1 MNLGSIMKQAQQIQ
15 EQMAKLNSE
24 LEDRIVEASVGGG
37 MVTVRA
43 NGRQDILSIKIAPEV
58 VDPRD
63 VAMLE
68 DLVTSAVNEALRQS
82 KEMMQQELG
91 KLTGGLRIPGLNL

>member
-24 LEDRIVEASVGGG
+24 LEDRIIETSVGGG

-68 DLVTSAVNEALRQS
+68 DLVTSAVNEALRQA

>member
-1 MNLGSIMKQAQQIQ
+1 MKQAQQIQ

-24 LEDRIVEASVGGG
+24 LEDRIIEASVGGG

-68 DLVTSAVNEALRQS
+68 DMVTSAVNEALRQA

>member
-1 MNLGSIMKQAQQIQ
+1 MKQAQQIQ

-24 LEDRIVEASVGGG
+24 LEDRIIETTAGGG
-37 MVTVRA
+37 MVTVTA
-43 NGRQDILSIKIAPEV
+43 NGRQDILSIKIAPEA
-58 VDPRD
+58 VDPQD

-68 DLVTSAVNEALRQS
+68 DMVTSAVNEALRQT

>member
-1 MNLGSIMKQAQQIQ
+1 MKQAQQIQ

-24 LEDRIVEASVGGG
+24 LEDRIIETTAGGG
-37 MVTVRA
+37 MVTVTA
-43 NGRQDILSIKIAPEV
+43 NGRQDILSIKIAPEA
-58 VDPRD
+58 VDPQD

-68 DLVTSAVNEALRQS
+68 DLVTSAVNEALRQT

>member
-1 MNLGSIMKQAQQIQ
+1 MKQAQQIQ

-24 LEDRIVEASVGGG
+24 LEDRIIEASVGGG
-37 MVTVRA
+37 MVVVRA

-68 DLVTSAVNEALRQS
+68 DLVTSAVNEALRQA

>member
-1 MNLGSIMKQAQQIQ
+1 MNLSSIMKQAQQIQ

-24 LEDRIVEASVGGG
+24 LEDKVIETTAGGG
-37 MVTVRA
+37 MVTVTA

-58 VDPRD
+58 VDPQD

-68 DLVTSAVNEALRQS
+68 DLVTSAVNEALRQA

>member
-1 MNLGSIMKQAQQIQ
+1 MMKQAQQIQ

-24 LEDRIVEASVGGG
+24 LEDRIIETSVGGG
-37 MVTVRA
+37 MVTVTA
-43 NGRQDILSIKIAPEV
+43 NGKQEILSIKIAPEA
-58 VDPRD
+58 VDPND

-68 DLVTSAVNEALRQS
+68 DLVTSAVNEALRQT

>member
-1 MNLGSIMKQAQQIQ
+1 MKQAQQIQ

-24 LEDRIVEASVGGG
+24 LEDRIIETTAGGG
-37 MVTVRA
+37 MVTVTA
-43 NGRQDILSIKIAPEV
+43 NGRQDILSIKIAPEA
-58 VDPRD
+58 VDPQD

-68 DLVTSAVNEALRQS
+68 DLVTSAVNEALRQA

>member
-1 MNLGSIMKQAQQIQ
+1 MKQAQQIQ

-24 LEDRIVEASVGGG
+24 LEDKVIETTAGGG
-37 MVTVRA
+37 MVTVTA

-58 VDPRD
+58 VDPHD

-68 DLVTSAVNEALRQS
+68 DLVTSAVNEALRQT

>member
-1 MNLGSIMKQAQQIQ
+1 MKQAQQIQ

-24 LEDRIVEASVGGG
+24 LEDRIIETSVGGG
-37 MVTVRA
+37 MVTVTA
-43 NGRQDILSIKIAPEV
+43 NGRQDILSIKIAPEA
-58 VDPRD
+58 VDPND

-68 DLVTSAVNEALRQS
+68 DLVTSAVNEALRQT

>member
-1 MNLGSIMKQAQQIQ
+1 MMKQAQQIQ

-24 LEDRIVEASVGGG
+24 LEDRIVETAVGGG

-43 NGRQDILSIKIAPEV
+43 NGRQEILSIKIAPEA
-58 VDPRD
+58 VDPQD

-68 DLVTSAVNEALRQS
+68 DLVTSAVNEALRQT
-82 KEMMQQELG
+82 KELMQQELG
-91 KLTGGLRIPGLNL
+91 KLTGGLHSPGLNL

>member
-1 MNLGSIMKQAQQIQ
+1 
-15 EQMAKLNSE
+15 MAKLNSE
-24 LEDRIVEASVGGG
+24 LEDRIIETTAGGG
-37 MVTVRA
+37 MVTVTA
-43 NGRQDILSIKIAPEV
+43 NGRQDILSIKIAPEA
-58 VDPRD
+58 VDPQD

-68 DLVTSAVNEALRQS
+68 DLVTSAVNEALRQT

>member
-1 MNLGSIMKQAQQIQ
+1 MKQAQQIQ

-24 LEDRIVEASVGGG
+24 LEDRIIETSVGGG
-37 MVTVRA
+37 MVAVRA
-43 NGRQDILSIKIAPEV
+43 NGRQDVLSIKIAPEV

-68 DLVTSAVNEALRQS
+68 DLVTSAVNEALRQA

>member
-1 MNLGSIMKQAQQIQ
+1 
-15 EQMAKLNSE
+15 MAKLNSE
-24 LEDRIVEASVGGG
+24 LEDRIIETTADGG
-37 MVTVRA
+37 MVTVTA
-43 NGRQDILSIKIAPEV
+43 NGRQDILSIKIAPEA
-58 VDPRD
+58 VDPQD

-68 DLVTSAVNEALRQS
+68 DLVTSAVNEALRQT

>member
-1 MNLGSIMKQAQQIQ
+1 MNLSSIMKQAQQIQ

-24 LEDRIVEASVGGG
+24 LEDRIVETTAGGG

-43 NGRQDILSIKIAPEV
+43 NGRQDILSIKIALEA
-58 VDPRD
+58 VDPHD

-68 DLVTSAVNEALRQS
+68 DLVMSAVNEALRQT

>member
-1 MNLGSIMKQAQQIQ
+1 MKQAQQIQ

-24 LEDRIVEASVGGG
+24 LEDRIIETSVGGG
-37 MVTVRA
+37 MVAVKA

-68 DLVTSAVNEALRQS
+68 DLVTSAVNEALRQA

>member
-1 MNLGSIMKQAQQIQ
+1 MKQAQQIQ

-24 LEDRIVEASVGGG
+24 LEDRIIETSVGGG
-37 MVTVRA
+37 MVAVRA
-43 NGRQDILSIKIAPEV
+43 NGRQEILSIKIAPEV
-58 VDPRD
+58 VDPKD

-68 DLVTSAVNEALRQS
+68 DLVTSAVNEALRQA

>member
-1 MNLGSIMKQAQQIQ
+1 MMKQAQQIQ

-24 LEDRIVEASVGGG
+24 LEDRIIETSVGGG
-37 MVTVRA
+37 MVTVTA
-43 NGRQDILSIKIAPEV
+43 NGRQEILSIKIAAEA
-58 VDPRD
+58 VDPND

-68 DLVTSAVNEALRQS
+68 DLVTSAVNEALRQT

>member
-1 MNLGSIMKQAQQIQ
+1 MKQAQQIQ

-24 LEDRIVEASVGGG
+24 LEDRIIETSVGGG
-37 MVTVRA
+37 MVAVRA
-43 NGRQDILSIKIAPEV
+43 NGRQEILSIKIAPEV

-68 DLVTSAVNEALRQS
+68 DLVTSAVNEALRQA

>member
-1 MNLGSIMKQAQQIQ
+1 MNLSSIMKQAQQIQ

-24 LEDRIVEASVGGG
+24 LEDRIIETSVGGG
-37 MVTVRA
+37 MVAVRA

-68 DLVTSAVNEALRQS
+68 DLVTSAVNEALRQA

>member
-1 MNLGSIMKQAQQIQ
+1 MKQAQQIQ

-24 LEDRIVEASVGGG
+24 LEDRIIEASVGGG

-68 DLVTSAVNEALRQS
+68 DLVTSAVNEALRQA

>member
-1 MNLGSIMKQAQQIQ
+1 MKQAQQIQ

-24 LEDRIVEASVGGG
+24 LEDRIVETTVGGG
-37 MVTVRA
+37 MVTVTA
-43 NGRQDILSIKIAPEV
+43 NGRQDILSIKIAPEA
-58 VDPRD
+58 VDPQD

-68 DLVTSAVNEALRQS
+68 DMVTSAVNEALRQT

>member
-1 MNLGSIMKQAQQIQ
+1 MNLNSIMKQAQQLQ
-15 EQMAKLNSE
+15 EQMTKLNSE
-24 LEDRIVEASVGGG
+24 LEDRIIEASVGGG

-68 DLVTSAVNEALRQS
+68 DLVTSAVNEALRQA

>member
-1 MNLGSIMKQAQQIQ
+1 MKQAQQIQ

-24 LEDRIVEASVGGG
+24 LEDRIIETTADGG
-37 MVTVRA
+37 MVTVTA
-43 NGRQDILSIKIAPEV
+43 NGRQDILSIKIAPEA
-58 VDPRD
+58 VDPQD

-68 DLVTSAVNEALRQS
+68 DLVTSAVNEALRQT

>member
-1 MNLGSIMKQAQQIQ
+1 MKQAQQIQ

-24 LEDRIVEASVGGG
+24 LEDRIIETSVGGG
-37 MVTVRA
+37 MVAVRA
-43 NGRQDILSIKIAPEV
+43 NGRQEILSIKIAPDV
-58 VDPRD
+58 IDPKD
-63 VAMLE
+63 VGMLE
-68 DLVTSAVNEALRQS
+68 DLVTSAVNEALRQA